1 MNLYNENNSNMLS
14 NEELSQQINQNLS
27 FRNNQIL
34 SLSSNEELFNISS
47 YYYSQN
53 EFQKAYEILHYIEL
67 KNIII
72 PNLHYNLAMCAY
84 KLDNISLALAHLKL
98 ELKYFNNIKAFSLYE
113 KLSLNSS
120 PPYLTVTI
128 SLLFVIIYFLFFN
141 SFSSIDLFLYSL
153 HHDTISFSGII
164 TSFFFHSSYIHL
176 FSNVLVLLLL
186 GSFLEKFLSKAQYLI
201 IFFGAGFL
209 GNFLQVILV
218 PEFNA
223 VVGMSGS
230 IFGFLAIMLLKS
242 PLLSIPIPIF
252 KFKVPILFITI
263 ILYIVTLIS
272 MQQSIQTV
280 AHYSHLFGFLVGL
293 GIGVLVNSNLR
304 SRFYALLIAT
314 FGTLLLTGLFIQ
326 IDSIFTYFIID
337 IIIGVSCIIYS
348 YSYLKMREE
357 IMEEL

>member
-1 MNLYNENNSNMLS
+1 MELNNQEFL
-14 NEELSQQINQNLS
+14 
-27 FRNNQIL
+27 FRNNQTL
-34 SLSSNEELFNISS
+34 SLASNEELFNISS
-47 YYYSQN
+47 HYYSQN

-67 KNIII
+67 KNVII

-84 KLDNISLALAHLKL
+84 KLENISLALTHLKL

-120 PPYLTVTI
+120 PPYLTITI
-128 SLLFVIIYFLFFN
+128 SLLFLVIYFLFFN
-141 SFSSIDLFLYSL
+141 NYSSLDLFYYSL
-153 HHDTISFSGII
+153 HHDTLKISGII
-164 TSFFFHSSYIHL
+164 TSFFFHSSYLHL
-176 FSNVLVLLLL
+176 FSNILIFLLL
-186 GSFLEKFLSKAQYLI
+186 GSFLEKFLSKLQYLT
-201 IFFGAGFL
+201 IFFGAGLL
-209 GNFLQVILV
+209 GNMLQVLLIS
-218 PEFNA
+218 EFNA

-230 IFGFLAIMLLKS
+230 IFGFLAIILLKS

-252 KFKVPILFITI
+252 KLKIPILFITI
-263 ILYIVTLIS
+263 GLYIFTLIS

-293 GIGVLVNSNLR
+293 GVGVLVNSNLR

-326 IDSIFTYFIID
+326 VDTIFTYFIVD
-337 IIIGVSCIIYS
+337 IIIGVSCIVYS

>member
-1 MNLYNENNSNMLS
+1 MSIYNETFNTEQMSPEREVAYQDFSFKTNSALYMA
-14 NEELSQQINQNLS
+14 
-27 FRNNQIL
+27 
-34 SLSSNEELFNISS
+34 SNEELFNISS
-47 YYYSQN
+47 HYYSQN

-84 KLDNISLALAHLKL
+84 KLDNISLAITHLKL

-120 PPYLTVTI
+120 PPYLTITI
-128 SLLFVIIYFLFFN
+128 SLIFVIIYFLFFN
-141 SFSSIDLFLYSL
+141 NFSSIDLFLYSL
-153 HHDTISFSGII
+153 HHDTLSFSGII

-186 GSFLEKFLSKAQYLI
+186 GSFLEKFLSKIQYLT
-201 IFFGAGFL
+201 IFLGAGLL
-209 GNFLQVILV
+209 GNLLQVMLV

-230 IFGFLAIMLLKS
+230 IFGFLAIILLKS
-242 PLLSIPIPIF
+242 PLLSIPVPIF
-252 KFKVPILFITI
+252 RFKIPILFITI
-263 ILYIVTLIS
+263 GVYILTLIS
-272 MQQSIQTV
+272 MQQSINTV

-293 GIGVLVNSNLR
+293 GVGVLVNTNLR

-326 IDSIFTYFIID
+326 VDTIFTYFIID
-337 IIIGVSCIIYS
+337 IIIGISCIIYS
-348 YSYLKMREE
+348 YSYLKLREE
-357 IMEEL
+357 IMGEI